1 MNIQR
6 VIHLLEREYGVRRWQ
21 RHRDPLSELIL
32 TILSQN
38 TSDANTQRAFSS
50 LVADFGSW
58 EAMADG
64 DVERIACAIRC
75 GGLSRIKAVRIKT
88 ILKRILQERGSLDLE
103 FLAHMPLPQAK
114 AWLRSL
120 PGVGPKTASCVLL
133 FSLGMPALPV
143 DTHLYR
149 VAKRLGLINSEV
161 SVERAHEILEGLV
174 PQEGIYGFHLNM
186 IEHGRKVCRARKPK
200 CEECILA
207 EGCPW

>member
-1 MNIQR
+1 MNIHQA
-6 VIHLLEREYGVRRWQ
+6 IQLLEREYGVRRWQ

-38 TSDANTQRAFSS
+38 TSDNNTQRAFSA
-50 LVADFGSW
+50 LVAEFGNW
-58 EAMADG
+58 EAVADG
-64 DVERIACAIRC
+64 DVEQIAHAIRC

-88 ILKRILQERGSLDLE
+88 ILKRILQERSSLDLK
-103 FLAHMPLPQAK
+103 FLSQMPFPEAK
-114 AWLRSL
+114 AWLRRL

-133 FSLGMPALPV
+133 FSLGMPVLPV

-149 VAKRLGLINSEV
+149 VAKRLGLINSNV
-161 SVERAHEILEGLV
+161 SVERAHEILGGLV
-174 PQEGIYGFHLNM
+174 PQESIYGFHLNM
-186 IEHGRKVCRARKPK
+186 VEHGRRVCRARKPK